1 MSAPALI
8 LRGVTKRFG
17 TTLAVSSLD
26 LEVPAG
32 CMCGVLGPNGA
43 GKSTTI
49 RMLMS
54 IIRPDAGQILVLGRD
69 ALDMKDR
76 IGYLPEERGI
86 YRRMR
91 VSEYLRY
98 IAQLKGVPRRE
109 CAARVAAWLE
119 RIDLPG
125 VGKMRC
131 EELSKGMQQKVQ
143 FVAAVVHDPE
153 LIVLDEPFSGLDP
166 VNARVLLDTVRALH
180 SSGRTI
186 LFSTHQMHQAEQL
199 CERVVLINR
208 GEKILDASMDEVST
222 TFDPRGILVEPEGDP
237 ADARDA
243 LARMPGAL
251 AAEVAADGKT
261 VLVAVD
267 EDHDAGAMMRT
278 ALDTVRCR
286 RVERRRTSLD
296 EVFVRLVTE
305 HGGHM
310 RYATREAAHA

>member
-1 MSAPALI
+1 MTAPALI

-17 TTLAVSSLD
+17 TTLAVNSLN

-54 IIRPDAGQILVLGRD
+54 IIRPDSGEIRVLGHD

-98 IAQLKGVPRRE
+98 IAQLKGLRRRE
-109 CAARVAAWLE
+109 SATRVSAWLE
-119 RIDLPG
+119 RIELPG

-180 SSGRTI
+180 AGGRTI

-208 GEKILDASMDEVST
+208 GEKILDATMEEVST
-222 TFDPRGILVEPEGDP
+222 TFDPRGILVEPEGDLT
-237 ADARDA
+237 AARDA
-243 LARMPGAL
+243 LGAMQGAL
-251 AAEVAADGKT
+251 GAEFAPDGKSVLVAAD
-261 VLVAVD
+261 
-267 EDHDAGAMMRT
+267 ENHDAGAMMRA
-278 ALDTVRCR
+278 ALDAVRCR

-310 RYATREAAHA
+310 RYASRETAHA

>member
-1 MSAPALI
+1 MSEPALI

-17 TTLAVSSLD
+17 STLAVNGLD
-26 LEVPAG
+26 LQVPAG

-54 IIRPDAGQILVLGRD
+54 IIRPDSGQILVLGRD

-109 CAARVAAWLE
+109 CAVRVSGWLE
-119 RIDLPG
+119 RIELPG

-166 VNARVLLDTVRALH
+166 VNARVLLETVRALH
-180 SSGRTI
+180 GSGRTI

-208 GEKILDASMDEVST
+208 GEKLLDASMHEVST
-222 TFDPRGILVEPEGDP
+222 TFDPHGIVVEPDSDP
-237 ADARDA
+237 EDARDA
-243 LARMPGAL
+243 LSRMPGVTSAEL
-251 AAEVAADGKT
+251 APDGKS
-261 VLVAVD
+261 VLVAVGAGQ
-267 EDHDAGAMMRT
+267 EPGAMMRC
-278 ALDTVRCR
+278 ALDAVRCR

-310 RYATREAAHA
+310 RYATREAVHA